1 MLRAREHLAGTQS
14 DAENVSGEQ
23 TGSPNLLQALRG
35 QAGLTD
41 GTKLIQSIKINKYIR
56 PLIRYFPFF
65 SWIYFLWLVL
75 VLAIYVYCILYKDAC
90 LDSY

>member
-1 MLRAREHLAGTQS
+1 MLRAREHQAGTQS

-41 GTKLIQSIKINKYIR
+41 GTKLIQSIKINK
-56 PLIRYFPFF
+56 
-65 SWIYFLWLVL
+65 IYQATYSLLSIVQ
-75 VLAIYVYCILYKDAC
+75 LAGYTFCGWYW
-90 LDSY
+90 